1 MYRLFLFLLVISVV
15 SCTSSPD
22 QKSPDK
28 GKSTETT
35 VAEETTLPEEVAS
48 VPNESV
54 DSITPAQLKKL
65 KKYLKA
71 KTADDVTAFIEKLRY
86 AKTDTA
92 VEQAYHEAKPLIER
106 METEMSTKNPEPSY
120 LIEELSF
127 MEGIFALRPS
137 CQAEC
142 TAFTIEFWGKDLKAL
157 AKETSGDK
165 DDRFFAMKEFC
176 EGEQYTYSPGWF
188 TYFERTWD
196 YGGGVLVGNN
206 QIFKVLKDSYTF
218 QKETTLFKTDVDQ
231 LRSETIGIMG
241 HPVYMYSQEKVV
253 AELDKILKAGI
264 LSAKEKKMIQ
274 DIKARNLR
282 NNQEEEPLLQFGCE
296 SGDCDWGG

>member
-1 MYRLFLFLLVISVV
+1 MYRLFLSLLLLSAV
-15 SCTSSPD
+15 SCTST
-22 QKSPDK
+22 PDK
-28 GKSTETT
+28 QTDSKKNSTETP
-35 VAEETTLPEEVAS
+35 VDEDAEMVEEVAPQ
-48 VPNESV
+48 PNQSV
-54 DSITPAQLKKL
+54 DSITPAQQKKL
-65 KKYLKA
+65 KKYLKS
-71 KTADDVTAFIEKLRY
+71 KTVDDVVAFIEKLRY

-92 VEQAYHEAKPLIER
+92 VEIAYHDAKPLIQR
-106 METEMSTKNPEPSY
+106 MEDEMSAKNPEPSE

-127 MEGIFALRPS
+127 MEGMFALRPS

-157 AKETSGDK
+157 AKETTGDK

-176 EGEQYTYSPGWF
+176 EGEQYTYDPGWF

-196 YGGGVLVGNN
+196 YGGGVLLGNN

-218 QKETTLFKTDVDQ
+218 QKETTLFKKDVDQ

-241 HPVYMYSQEKVV
+241 HPVYMKSQEQVI
-253 AELDKILKAGI
+253 AEMDKILKAGI
-264 LSAKEKKMIQ
+264 LNAKEKKLVQ
-274 DIKARNLR
+274 EIKARNVR
-282 NNQEEEPLLQFGCE
+282 NNTEEEPLLQFGCE